1 MGRCYSG
8 HILDM
13 FEFEVA
19 NYQPMNTFSGSEV
32 TSQLKPIL
40 VFQGESFDFS
50 DKHRRLKNFLLDFFQ
65 QNEYEDANISEMKR
79 VMSFTSVS
87 EKKILFRQVEVNS
100 GKPVNETD
108 VANRT
113 LSFKEI
119 GPNFDL
125 ICRRDKIGTSDMFKS
140 ACKQPK
146 ISAEAKKLRKNVF
159 TDDFGQKKGKVYL
172 QQQELKTLNLR
183 KTKATKKAR
192 AERAMSA
199 KVEIDG
205 EK

>member
-108 VANRT
+108 VANST

-119 GPNFDL
+119 AP
-125 ICRRDKIGTSDMFKS
+125 TSD
-140 ACKQPK
+140 
-146 ISAEAKKLRKNVF
+146 
-159 TDDFGQKKGKVYL
+159 
-172 QQQELKTLNLR
+172 
-183 KTKATKKAR
+183 
-192 AERAMSA
+192 
-199 KVEIDG
+199 
-205 EK
+205 